1 MHAQQNNQAPT
12 PAALPPTPTGLR
24 RWLGAALALAV
35 MALSAAPVVAQDKPL
50 KVATATS
57 PATRGLEIA
66 AQQAKAQGL
75 NVEIIEFSD
84 WRTPNSA
91 VASGEVDVNHF
102 QHRPFL
108 EQSNKAGGYHLVPIG
123 KGYTTTVGLY
133 SKKITAL
140 GDLRNGAKVAI
151 AQDPINTARSLLT
164 LQEAGLIKL
173 RNGGSTNSDIGDV
186 VENPRKLQ
194 IVQIDGPAI
203 ARSFDDLDAA
213 VTYATFVKI
222 AKLDVHKPIYREKDN
237 SAYDFV
243 WAAKPERA
251 NDPRIQKF
259 IAIYQNSPE
268 VKAAVKQ
275 AFDGL
280 VDFPWEQG
288 YARTA
293 SAK

>member
-1 MHAQQNNQAPT
+1 MKKPRPSSVFAFTRRFGGAFLAA
-12 PAALPPTPTGLR
+12 AALSS
-24 RWLGAALALAV
+24 LGA
-35 MALSAAPVVAQDKPL
+35 PVFAQDKPL

-102 QHRPFL
+102 QHKPFL
-108 EQSNKAGGYHLVPIG
+108 EQSNKAGGYNLVPIAG
-123 KGYTTTVGLY
+123 GYTTTVGIY
-133 SKKITAL
+133 SKKLSSLDQIKS
-140 GDLRNGAKVAI
+140 GAKIAI
-151 AQDPINTARSLLT
+151 AQDPINTARALLV

-173 RNGGSTNSDIGDV
+173 KGGGSTTSTVEDV
-186 VENPRKLQ
+186 SENPRKLQ
-194 IVQIDGPAI
+194 ILQIDGPAI
-203 ARSFDDLDAA
+203 ARAFDDLDAA

-222 AKLDVHKPIYREKDN
+222 AGLDVHKPIYREKDN
-237 SAYDFV
+237 SKYSFV

-251 NDPRIQKF
+251 NDPRIRKF

-268 VKAAVKQ
+268 VKAAVRT

-280 VDFPWEQG
+280 VEFPWE
-288 YARTA
+288 TA
-293 SAK
+293 QANAQKTALNATPAK

>member
-1 MHAQQNNQAPT
+1 MKQTKHSQFEAVPARR
-12 PAALPPTPTGLR
+12 AALQSAVIAVALV
-24 RWLGAALALAV
+24 LGMPA
-35 MALSAAPVVAQDKPL
+35 MAQDKPL

-57 PATRGLEIA
+57 PATRGLEVA
-66 AQQAKAQGL
+66 AQQARAQGL

-91 VASGEVDVNHF
+91 VAAGEADVNHF

-108 EQSNKAGGYHLVPIG
+108 EQSNKAGGYKLVPIAQ
-123 KGYTTTVGLY
+123 GYTTTIGLY
-133 SKKITAL
+133 SKKIGAL
-140 GDLRNGAKVAI
+140 AELRNGAKVAI

-173 RNGGSTNSDIGDV
+173 RNGGSTTSDITDV

-222 AKLDVHKPIYREKDN
+222 AKLDVHKAIYREKDN

-243 WAAKPERA
+243 WATRPERA
-251 NDPRIQKF
+251 QDPRILKF
-259 IAIYQNSPE
+259 ISIYQNSPE
-268 VKAAVKQ
+268 VKAAVRQ

-280 VDFPWEQG
+280 VEFPWEPG

-293 SAK
+293 AVNK

>member
-1 MHAQQNNQAPT
+1 MPLAQAPQIS
-12 PAALPPTPTGLR
+12 PAQPNPPSRLR
-24 RWLGAALALAV
+24 RWLGAVGAIVLMGLA
-35 MALSAAPVVAQDKPL
+35 AAPVVAQDKPL

-66 AQQAKAQGL
+66 AQLAKAQGL
-75 NVEIIEFSD
+75 DVEIIEFSD

-91 VASGEVDVNHF
+91 VATGEVDVNHF

-108 EQSNKAGGYHLVPIG
+108 EQSNKAGGYKLVPVG

-140 GDLRNGAKVAI
+140 ADLRNGAKVAI

-173 RNGGSTNSDIGDV
+173 RNGGSSTSDIGDV

-222 AKLDVHKPIYREKDN
+222 AKLDVNKPVYREKDN

-251 NDPRIQKF
+251 NDARIQKF
-259 IAIYQNSPE
+259 IAIYQNSAE
-268 VKAAVKQ
+268 VKAAVRQ

-280 VDFPWEQG
+280 VEFPWEQG

>member
-1 MHAQQNNQAPT
+1 MKKPMPSSVFAFTRRFGGAFLAA
-12 PAALPPTPTGLR
+12 AALSS
-24 RWLGAALALAV
+24 LGA
-35 MALSAAPVVAQDKPL
+35 PVFAQDKPL

-102 QHRPFL
+102 QHKPFL
-108 EQSNKAGGYHLVPIG
+108 EQSNKAGGYNLVPIAG
-123 KGYTTTVGLY
+123 GYTTTVGLY
-133 SKKITAL
+133 SKKLTSLDQIKT
-140 GDLRNGAKVAI
+140 GAKIAI
-151 AQDPINTARSLLT
+151 AQDPINTARSLLV

-173 RNGGSTNSDIGDV
+173 KNGGSTTSTLEDV
-186 VENPRKLQ
+186 SENPRKLQ
-194 IVQIDGPAI
+194 ILQIDGPAI
-203 ARSFDDLDAA
+203 ARAFDDLDAA

-222 AKLDVHKPIYREKDN
+222 AGLDVHKPIYREKDN
-237 SAYDFV
+237 SKYSFV

-251 NDPRIQKF
+251 NDPRIRRF
-259 IAIYQNSPE
+259 IAIYQNSAE
-268 VKAAVKQ
+268 VKAAVRT

-280 VDFPWEQG
+280 VEFPWE
-288 YARTA
+288 TA
-293 SAK
+293 QANAQKTALNATPAK

>member
-1 MHAQQNNQAPT
+1 MFPT
-12 PAALPPTPTGLR
+12 SPVPFLARRIGRAVLAAAALSLAA
-24 RWLGAALALAV
+24 GAL
-35 MALSAAPVVAQDKPL
+35 AQDKPL

-102 QHRPFL
+102 QHKPFL
-108 EQSNKAGGYHLVPIG
+108 EQSNKAGGYNLQPIAG
-123 KGYTTTVGLY
+123 GYTTTVGLY
-133 SKKITAL
+133 SKKHNAL
-140 GDLRNGAKVAI
+140 DQLKTGAKVAI
-151 AQDPINTARSLLT
+151 AQDPINTARSLLV

-173 RNGGSTNSDIGDV
+173 KNGGSTTSTVEDIT
-186 VENPRKLQ
+186 ENPRKLQ

-237 SAYDFV
+237 SAYSFV

-251 NDPRIQKF
+251 NDPRIRKF
-259 IAIYQNSPE
+259 IAIYQGSPE
-268 VKAAVKQ
+268 VKAAVRE

-280 VDFPWEQG
+280 VDFPWETAQKS
-288 YARTA
+288 AAKSAQAATQTTA
-293 SAK
+293 SVK